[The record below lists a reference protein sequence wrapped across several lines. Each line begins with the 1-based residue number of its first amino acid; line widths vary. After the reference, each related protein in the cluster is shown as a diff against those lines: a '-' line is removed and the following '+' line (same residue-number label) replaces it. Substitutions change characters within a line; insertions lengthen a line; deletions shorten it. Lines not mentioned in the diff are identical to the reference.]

1 MLKKHIDR
9 KNWTGGRCG
18 GGEWILARRAGGVV
32 VGVAFKPLC
41 AESAHGSAIH
51 GPRGGQQHRSSIPA
65 RCHRHG
71 ERRRFPGDGSQL
83 TNLPVSGTAN
93 VQISTTVGANTW
105 TKPANAKQVYAYLIG
120 GGGGARPSGG
130 PSAAGGNGG
139 LYAGGGGGG
148 GASVNGQLSGKGGD
162 GANGIAIIVTL
173 F

>member
-1 MLKKHIDR
+1 VGVGNTDPQYPLDV
-9 KNWTGGRCG
+9 TGTVN
-18 GGEWILARRAGGVV
+18 AGG
-32 VGVAFKPLC
+32 F
-41 AESAHGSAIH
+41 
-51 GPRGGQQHRSSIPA
+51 RGN
-65 RCHRHG
+65 
-71 ERRRFPGDGSQL
+71 GSQL

-93 VQISTTVGANTW
+93 IQISTTVGANTW

-148 GASVNGQLSGKGGD
+148 ASVNGQLSGKGGD
-162 GANGIAIIVTL
+162 EANGIAIIVTL